1 MSIDGLRELQRRLEQ
16 MLPRVRNE
24 VEQGLINGALI
35 VERDYKLN
43 VSQAG
48 LVDTGL
54 WINTITH
61 EKDNFGTNNPS
72 VKIGSTIKDP
82 PYPMFHE
89 FGTTKFPAKYP
100 LTRAFRGNEQNVR
113 RKLAEAVRRG
123 LGL

>member
-1 MSIDGLRELQRRLEQ
+1 
-16 MLPRVRNE
+16 MLPSVRNE
-24 VEQGLINGALI
+24 IESALVDSALM

-43 VSQAG
+43 VNQAG

-61 EKDNFGTNNPS
+61 EKDSFGTDNPS
-72 VKIGSTIKDP
+72 VKVGSTIKDP

-89 FGTTKFPAKYP
+89 FGTSKLPAQYP
-100 LTRAFRGNEQNVR
+100 LTRAFRGNEQNVH
-113 RKLAEAVRRG
+113 RKLAEAARRG